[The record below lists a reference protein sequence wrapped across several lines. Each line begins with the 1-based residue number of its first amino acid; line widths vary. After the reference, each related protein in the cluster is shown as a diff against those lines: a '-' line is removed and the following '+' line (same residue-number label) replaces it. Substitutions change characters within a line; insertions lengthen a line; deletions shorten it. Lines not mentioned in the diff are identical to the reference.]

1 MDSIDNINAILIQ
14 HRVFLQYTD
23 DWPRDHLSKWPFHQ
37 HTYLAHVLI
46 YQYWG
51 WLRKWK
57 VVIIRLDFFL
67 PRLALTFF
75 AETYLIYLTILNPGG
90 KKQTWISFL
99 SKSQFDVKSPQIWSW
114 FWKHLFSLFC
124 NILRNLTENTFCNDV
139 PCILI
144 ESSSSLG
151 NLLHSGESKS

>member
-51 WLRKWK
+51 GLRKWK

-67 PRLALTFF
+67 PWLALIF
-75 AETYLIYLTILNPGG
+75 AETLIYLTILNPGG

-99 SKSQFDVKSPQIWSW
+99 SKSQFDVSSNLKLVLKIFVLSLLQYPAQFDWKYFLQRCSVHFDWIVIFFRKSLP
-114 FWKHLFSLFC
+114 FRWK
-124 NILRNLTENTFCNDV
+124 
-139 PCILI
+139 
-144 ESSSSLG
+144 
-151 NLLHSGESKS
+151 